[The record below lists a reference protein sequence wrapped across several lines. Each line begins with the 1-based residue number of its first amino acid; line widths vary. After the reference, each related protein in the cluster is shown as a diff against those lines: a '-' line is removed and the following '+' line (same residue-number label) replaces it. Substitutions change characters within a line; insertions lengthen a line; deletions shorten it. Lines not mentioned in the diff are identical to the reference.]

1 MKLHH
6 KIYPPPFYI
15 HLITK
20 YLQIIK
26 IYQSETFN
34 LEVKLYTTNFAISKH
49 NKNRYKNE
57 KDYRTYDAVFYYI
70 Y

>member
-1 MKLHH
+1 MKLRH
-6 KIYPPPFYI
+6 KIYPLPFYI

-20 YLQIIK
+20 NLQINK
-26 IYQSETFN
+26 IYLSETFN
-34 LEVKLYTTNFAISKH
+34 LEVKLFTANFAVSKH